1 MLGDLINSEIGN
13 IAFGVDEHYQ
23 WQLLELTFNAN
34 KLIFQCFEKTA
45 TDDVPALLA
54 VKKLRTRVL
63 QANDACRKAI
73 CDLQKN
79 TYKEHSK
86 DEAV

>member
-1 MLGDLINSEIGN
+1 MQILMLGDLLNTEIGN

-34 KLIFQCFEKTA
+34 KLIFQCLEKTA
-45 TDDVPALLA
+45 TEDVAALLA
-54 VKKLRTRVL
+54 AKKLRSRVL

-73 CDLQKN
+73 MEL
-79 TYKEHSK
+79 
-86 DEAV
+86 